1 MSNEGMVVACHYVG
15 TFDDGTVFDSS
26 RERDEPILFVCMKGQ
41 MIPGFD
47 LAVRDMEIGE
57 IKNVHLEP
65 EEAYGERR
73 EDLIQEIPLMFIQ
86 GANELEVGATVM
98 LFNQQLGNPMPAA
111 VVAKNERTITF
122 DTNHP
127 MAGKALN
134 FEIELLDTKPYLES
148 YEDCAGCAGCGGGG
162 CPDDCGGCGDD
173 ECDGCKGC

>member
-47 LAVRDMEIGE
+47 KAVCEMEIGE
-57 IKNVHLEP
+57 IKNIHLEP
-65 EEAYGERR
+65 EEAYGERDER
-73 EDLIQEIPLMFIQ
+73 LIQEIPLMLLP
-86 GANELEVGATVM
+86 GADNLEVGMMVM
-98 LFNQQLGNPMPAA
+98 LTPKQYENPMPIPAT
-111 VVAKNERTITF
+111 VVAKTERTITF

-148 YEDCAGCAGCGGGG
+148 CEGCAGCGEA
-162 CPDDCGGCGDD
+162 DCGDCAGCGED
-173 ECDGCKGC
+173 ECDGCSGC